1 VGLAALETT
10 TFGFTEAGLATF
22 IMAISSLVVSISGL
36 VKAFNNQKK
45 PDPSDLGGSP
55 VVTDETEA

>member
-1 VGLAALETT
+1 METT